1 MKNLSAS
8 SLACAVVIGIL
19 AYSNFNIARWK
30 NLNVIDWDVI
40 GFYAY
45 LPATFI
51 HHDYRLEFLRGHP
64 EYGAERK
71 FWPQTA
77 PNGALVHKP
86 TMGMALLYAPF
97 FALAHI
103 HTQSARLPPDGFT
116 IYYHQ
121 YIHLSALFYLTIG
134 LILLRRTLLRWFSD
148 GAVATT
154 LLVTGLGTNL
164 FFYATTEAAMSH
176 AYTFSLSAALLY
188 LVSKGHD
195 APRWRFT
202 ALAGLCLGLMTLIRP
217 VNALFALFP
226 VLYGMQRM
234 TDATERLHWMRQNW
248 AHVLLFACVAATVQL
263 PQLLYWKSLTGHWF
277 FYSYLDEGFFFL
289 KPRVLQGIFS
299 FRNGWLVY
307 TPIMAFA
314 LAGAYYWNV
323 SKHPFALAGK
333 VFLPVYLYVV
343 FSWWC
348 WWYVGFGNRAM
359 IDSYA
364 VMALPLAAVS
374 EQLLVR
380 SRSVRRVWIAVVLLA
395 IAFNGFQ
402 TLQYRYGLVHF
413 DGMNARAYLASFGR
427 LTYTDAYKQ
436 AIRSPD
442 YERAKRGEE

>member
-1 MKNLSAS
+1 MKNLNFS
-8 SLACAVVIGIL
+8 SLVCALVIGIL
-19 AYSNFNIARWK
+19 AYSNFNIARWNK
-30 NLNVIDWDVI
+30 LNVIDWDVI

-51 HHDYRLEFLRGHP
+51 HHDYRLELLRGHP
-64 EYGAERK
+64 EYGTERK

-97 FALAHI
+97 FVLAHL
-103 HTQSARLPPDGFT
+103 HTQAAGLAPDGFT

-121 YIHLSALFYLTIG
+121 YIHLSALFYLAFG

-148 GAVATT
+148 EAVATSI
-154 LLVTGLGTNL
+154 LATGLGTNL

-176 AYTFSLSAALLY
+176 AYTFSLCAALLY
-188 LVSKGHD
+188 LVSKGHSD
-195 APRWRFT
+195 LRWKNS
-202 ALAGLCLGLMTLIRP
+202 ALAGICLGLMTLIRP
-217 VNALFALFP
+217 VNALFVLFP
-226 VLYGMQRM
+226 LLYGMQRM
-234 TDATERLHWMRQNW
+234 ADATERLHWLRRNW
-248 AHVLLFACVAATVQL
+248 PHALLFAGFAATVQL
-263 PQLLYWKSLTGHWF
+263 PQLLYWKSLTGQWL

-289 KPRVLQGIFS
+289 KPKMLQGVFS
-299 FRNGWLVY
+299 FRNGWLIY

-314 LAGAYYWNV
+314 IVGTYFRNV
-323 SKHPFALAGK
+323 SKHPFSLASK
-333 VFLPVYLYVV
+333 IFIPIYLYVV

-364 VMALPLAAVS
+364 VLAFPMAAVS
-374 EQLLVR
+374 EQLLAR
-380 SRSVRRVWIAVVLLA
+380 SRPVRRIWCLVVVLA
-395 IAFNGFQ
+395 IALNGFQ